1 MRRVAR
7 WVWAVAVAAVL
18 LSCGAGRYGYDVEY
32 VPLKEEKKWTA
43 EVTEINYE
51 EIRRDPLNYAD
62 ATLGWFGVVEE
73 VLSDEGGKL
82 TVLCSY
88 RTHQKRHLCE
98 DKFDKKS
105 CRVTV
110 SKKSPGTF
118 TTTIEPTEESDLMGK
133 NKIQT
138 NSLVKVYG
146 KATGEYDSEGGP
158 MLETYWFR
166 HWPPGQYV
174 DTGAASFMLQ

>member
-1 MRRVAR
+1 MRNVIVALL
-7 WVWAVAVAAVL
+7 ALFL
-18 LSCGAGRYGYDVEY
+18 LSCGAGKYGYDVKY
-32 VPLKEEKKWTA
+32 KPIKAEKKWMKKA
-43 EVTEINYE
+43 TEINYE
-51 EIRRDPLNYAD
+51 EIRRDPMQYAD

-73 VLSDEGGKL
+73 VLSEQGGTFTL
-82 TVLCSY
+82 LCQY

-98 DKFDKKS
+98 DKFDKRT

-118 TTTIEPTEESDLMGK
+118 TTTIKAEDEADIMGK

-138 NSLVKVYG
+138 KSLVKIYG
-146 KATGEYDSEGGP
+146 NATGDYDDEGGP
-158 MLETYWFR
+158 VVETHWFR

-174 DTGAASFMLQ
+174 DTSAASFMRQ